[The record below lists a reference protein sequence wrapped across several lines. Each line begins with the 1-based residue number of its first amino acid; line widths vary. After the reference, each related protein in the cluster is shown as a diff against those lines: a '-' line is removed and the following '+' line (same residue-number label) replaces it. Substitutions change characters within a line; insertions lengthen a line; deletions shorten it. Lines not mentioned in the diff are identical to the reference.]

1 MPFDTGLASVEA
13 AVILDSGDFPAALDQ
28 ALAMVDYPR
37 SPRSRRPPGPRAA
50 LIGLGICV
58 YHQTSGTGPF
68 EGASVRVDP
77 SGQVTVNAGSAP
89 QGQGTGTMLAQ
100 IVADELQ
107 IDHETVKCVFGD
119 TGRIAFGMGT
129 FASRNA
135 VMAGTSVQMAS
146 IKVRDKALQLAGHL
160 LEVDTADLEFV
171 DGVFQVKGSPH
182 ARRTLAGAGGGGRAG
197 RRTDLRGM
205 EPDLE
210 SVQYFENTAAPYSF
224 GIHIAEVEVE
234 PDTGQTTVTRYAV
247 VNDAGVIVNPLPP
260 RARSP
265 VAWRKASAARSWR
278 SWCTTPTASRG
289 DDLPRLHRA
298 RQHGRAHAGDRH

>member
-1 MPFDTGLASVEA
+1 MRPHEQGPASPYRGAGAPEACFARERLIDIAARELGVDRAELRRRNLVRPEQMPFDTGLASVEA

-28 ALAMVDYPR
+28 ALAMVDYPAFAEKQEAA
-37 SPRSRRPPGPRAA
+37 RAEGR

-119 TGRIAFGMGT
+119 TGRIAFGIGT

-160 LEVDTADLEFV
+160 LEVDAADLEFV
-171 DGVFQVKGSPH
+171 DGAFQVKGSPQP
-182 ARRTLAGAGGGGRAG
+182 GG
-197 RRTDLRGM
+197 
-205 EPDLE
+205 P
-210 SVQYFENTAAPYSF
+210 S
-224 GIHIAEVEVE
+224 
-234 PDTGQTTVTRYAV
+234 
-247 VNDAGVIVNPLPP
+247 
-260 RARSP
+260 
-265 VAWRKASAARSWR
+265 RSWR
-278 SWCTTPTASRG
+278 RPPRRAAADLRAWSPISNRCSTSKAPRRPTRSASTSPKSRSIPTRGRPRSPATPWSTT
-289 DDLPRLHRA
+289 RA
-298 RQHGRAHAGDRH
+298 